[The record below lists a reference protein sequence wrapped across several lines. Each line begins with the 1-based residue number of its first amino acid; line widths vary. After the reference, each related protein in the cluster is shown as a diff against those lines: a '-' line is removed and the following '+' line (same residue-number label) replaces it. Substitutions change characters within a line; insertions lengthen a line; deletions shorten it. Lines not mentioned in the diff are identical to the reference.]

1 MKSKLGLTLISL
13 LSVVVLVGV
22 GFAAWIITNPDVS
35 ATVDGSIQVEEVK
48 DQRYTISGKSD
59 GEAIIFGH
67 KTESSITNPWLQVDD
82 AANAENLT
90 GVITITVKYNEYND
104 LPDNFVVKMESGK
117 LAEGGTWEPDTK
129 YAAAVTAGY
138 VAFPTVS
145 YTANGSVAEVSQTIM
160 WGDSGTSLT
169 VPKTAFTNDG
179 TENKLTLELT
189 VKFNWG
195 TKFGSKNPYTYYNN
209 KMTYSESVAD
219 AAKADLIKIKTDLDG
234 LQYRMTITPSA
245 TTQA

>member
-48 DQRYTISGKSD
+48 DQRYTISGTSD
-59 GEAIIFGH
+59 EKTIVFGY

-82 AANAENLT
+82 ADSAENLT
-90 GVITITVKYNEYND
+90 GVITITVKYNEYEA

-117 LAEGGTWEPDTK
+117 LAGDGTWTKDTN

-145 YTANGSVAEVSQTIM
+145 YKANGSVAAGSQTIT
-160 WGDSGTSLT
+160 WGGDSETSLT

-179 TENKLTLELT
+179 TEKELTLELT
-189 VKFNWG
+189 VTFGWG
-195 TKFGSKNPYTYYNN
+195 TKFGSENPYTYYNKN
-209 KMTYSESVAD
+209 AYSESSAD
-219 AAKADLIKIKTDLDG
+219 AAKTDLQYIKSNLDG
-234 LQYRMTITPSA
+234 LQYRLTITPSA